1 MCYIW
6 LLYYLVRKNVQY
18 FLCFQQEK
26 SPHFLVK
33 STIFYDI
40 FLRIPFVV
48 DKSFMRVRH
57 SKTLVFKSKVM
68 YHNRDVISINSYLS
82 ARCTNTAIM
91 RKKGKMMIEYISTR
105 DPSIRVSSSKAVLDG
120 QAAGGGLYVPSD
132 IDLIKADYHDI
143 INGDFRSMAKAV
155 WNIFFDD
162 YGNELIDELVERS
175 YKDKFTSDEITPVV
189 RTHSSK
195 SDAFVLELYHGPTS
209 AFKDVALSA
218 LPNLMSAARSM
229 NDFTDDIMILTATSG
244 DTGSAA
250 IAGFSNVP
258 GTGIIVF
265 YPHGGVSDTQRLQ
278 MVTPDAAN
286 VSACAIR
293 GNFDDAQTGVKR
305 LFREIPKP
313 VDGVSLSSANSIN
326 IGRLV
331 PQIVYYYSAYA
342 QLLRDGVI
350 ADGDKIDFVVPTG
363 NFGDIMAGWYALK
376 MGLPIRRL
384 ICASNK
390 NDVLTEFLT
399 TGHYDRKRD
408 FHKTTSPSMDI
419 LVSSNLER
427 LLFYICGPEHT
438 LEYMKQL
445 EQTGEYTITADELAE
460 MRSVFCGICASD
472 EEGAAAIRDVFEA
485 DRYLMDTHTSI
496 AWACMEKYMAD
507 QAYESAPAV
516 VLSTASPYKFSA
528 AVLEALG
535 EDLTGSDEGNMMKC
549 REITNAPVP
558 SGLAGIFK
566 KPIIHEDVI
575 EISDMKSYVVEK
587 SRSRD

>member
-1 MCYIW
+1 
-6 LLYYLVRKNVQY
+6 
-18 FLCFQQEK
+18 
-26 SPHFLVK
+26 
-33 STIFYDI
+33 
-40 FLRIPFVV
+40 
-48 DKSFMRVRH
+48 
-57 SKTLVFKSKVM
+57 
-68 YHNRDVISINSYLS
+68 
-82 ARCTNTAIM
+82 
-91 RKKGKMMIEYISTR
+91 MIEYISTR
-105 DPSIRVSSSKAVLDG
+105 DPAIRVSSSKAILDG

-132 IDLIKADYHDI
+132 IDLIKTDYHDI
-143 INGDFRSMAKAV
+143 IKGDFRSMAKAV

-162 YGNELIDELVERS
+162 YGKELIDELVERS
-175 YKDKFTSDEITPVV
+175 YKNKFTAEKITPVAG
-189 RTHSSK
+189 THSSRY
-195 SDAFVLELYHGPTS
+195 SAHVLELYHGPTS

-229 NDFTDDIMILTATSG
+229 NDFSDDIMILTATSG

-265 YPHGGVSDTQRLQ
+265 YPHGGVSDTQKLQ
-278 MVTPDAAN
+278 MVTPEAAN
-286 VSACAIR
+286 VTACAIR

-331 PQIVYYYSAYA
+331 PQIVYYFSAYS
-342 QLLRDGVI
+342 QLLEAGVI
-350 ADGDKIDFVVPTG
+350 ADGDRIDFVVPTG

-376 MGLPIRRL
+376 MGLPVRRL

-390 NDVLTEFLT
+390 NDVLTEFLS
-399 TGHYDRKRD
+399 TGHYDRKRE

-438 LEYMKQL
+438 VEYMKQL
-445 EQTGEYTITADELAE
+445 EQTGEYTITAEELAGIQ
-460 MRSVFCGICASD
+460 SVFTGIYASD
-472 EEGAAAIRDVFEA
+472 DEGAAAIRDVFES

-496 AWACMEKYMAD
+496 AWACMEKYKD
-507 QAYESAPAV
+507 SEGYTEAPAV

-528 AVLEALG
+528 AVLNALG
-535 EDLTGSDEGNMMKC
+535 EELTGTDEGNMKKC
-549 REITNAPVP
+549 HDITGAEIPA
-558 SGLAGIFK
+558 GLAGIFK
-566 KPIIHEDVI
+566 KPILHGDVI
-575 EISDMKSYVVEK
+575 EIDDMKAYVIEK
-587 SRSRD
+587 SNARD